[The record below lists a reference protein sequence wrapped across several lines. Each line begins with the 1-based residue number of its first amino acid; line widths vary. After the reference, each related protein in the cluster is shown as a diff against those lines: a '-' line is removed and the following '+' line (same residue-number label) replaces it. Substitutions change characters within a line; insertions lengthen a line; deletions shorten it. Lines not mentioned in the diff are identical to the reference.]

1 MLKTVEL
8 LEIRDKHEDLG
19 IYEKHYENKKKN
31 FLQNLYETN
40 KQCALKNKFDFN
52 MNHTFHDIKV

>member
-19 IYEKHYENKKKN
+19 RYEKHYENKKKN
-31 FLQNLYETN
+31 FL
-40 KQCALKNKFDFN
+40 
-52 MNHTFHDIKV
+52 